1 MGTSKMGF
9 DLDSRGQVTRAT
21 VFTLAI
27 LVLISMVIVLGL
39 VALYSWEAESLLH
52 CSPWSTPPSL
62 CGGFL

>member
-9 DLDSRGQVTRAT
+9 DLDSWGHVTRAA

-27 LVLISMVIVLGL
+27 LALISMVIVLGL

-52 CSPWSTPPSL
+52 CSPWSTPSSP
-62 CGGFL
+62 CGGFF

>member
-27 LVLISMVIVLGL
+27 LALISMVIVLGL

-52 CSPWSTPPSL
+52 CSPWSTPSSL

>member
-9 DLDSRGQVTRAT
+9 DLDSWGRVTRAA

-27 LVLISMVIVLGL
+27 LALIGMVIVLGL

-52 CSPWSTPPSL
+52 CSPWSTPSSL
-62 CGGFL
+62 CGGFF